1 MDHVAID
8 LGGRESQIC
17 TRSGDGQILE
27 EDRRAT
33 RSLGQYLAARAP
45 SRVVMETCA
54 EAFAV
59 AEKAREAGHEVVVV
73 PSMLVRSLGVGHR
86 GIKTDVRDARNLSE
100 ASCRMERLPSV
111 HVPSMES
118 RERKAMCSV
127 REALIQVRT
136 KLINSIRGWM
146 RSQGLGTVRSG
157 SPTTFSRR
165 ARELAEAQARQIPP
179 YVEWALISIESLNG
193 QITEADDELEEIAKT
208 DPTCKLMMTAPGVGP
223 ISALRFVAA
232 VDHVDRFPDAHRLE
246 SYIGLTPGEKSS
258 SDKKQRTGLTKAGAV
273 KVRWVFIQAAWAAR
287 RYYKDDPVVQWSMEV
302 EKRRGKHVAVA
313 ALARRLV
320 GILYAMWRDLRPY
333 DRNHRGRL
341 QPV

>member
-17 TRSGDGQILE
+17 IRSKDGQIVE

-33 RSLGQYLAARAP
+33 RSLGRYLVTRAP

-59 AEKAREAGHEVVVV
+59 AEKAREAGHDVVVV

-111 HVPSMES
+111 HLPSKES
-118 RERKAMCSV
+118 RNRKAMCSV

-136 KLINSIRGWM
+136 KLINSIRGWT

-157 SPTTFSRR
+157 SPTTFSKRV
-165 ARELAEAQARQIPP
+165 RELVEAQSQKIPS
-179 YVEWALISIESLNG
+179 YVERTLISLACLNG
-193 QITEADDELEEIAKT
+193 QIAEADDELEEIAKT

-232 VDHVDRFPDAHRLE
+232 VDRVDRFPNAHRIE

-287 RYYKDDPVVQWSMEV
+287 RYYKDDPVVQWSLEV

-313 ALARRLV
+313 ALARKLV
-320 GILYAMWRDLRPY
+320 GMLYAMWRDQRPY
-333 DRNHRGRL
+333 DRSYRSRT
-341 QPV
+341 PTA